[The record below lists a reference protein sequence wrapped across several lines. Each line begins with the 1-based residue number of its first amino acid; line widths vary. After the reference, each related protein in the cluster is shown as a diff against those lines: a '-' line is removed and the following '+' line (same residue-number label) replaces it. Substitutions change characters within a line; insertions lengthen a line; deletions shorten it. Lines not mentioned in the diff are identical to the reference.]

1 MKYLSSIALVLL
13 LAFSACGEEHQA
25 GKPAPQNLNREAIG
39 YYCNMIVA
47 DHQGPKAQI
56 FLKDRMDPIWFSS
69 VRDGMAFTMLPEE
82 PKNRSAFYVND
93 MGKADWSAPGDDS
106 WIEAETAF
114 FVIES
119 AMRGGMGALEAVPFA
134 DQAAAEAFT
143 GRHGGTVVT
152 FKDIPESYV
161 LTPDSGEAMGGDH
174 QQMSQENSHG
184 DSGHDMPQDENMTEM
199 PSATNEEG
207 ASHGN

>member
-1 MKYLSSIALVLL
+1 MKSLSTIALLLL
-13 LAFSACGEEHQA
+13 LAFAACGEDQQA
-25 GKPAPQNLNREAIG
+25 GKPAPQNLDREAVG

-56 FLKDRMDPIWFSS
+56 FLKDQKDPIWFSS
-69 VRDGMAFTMLPEE
+69 VRDGLAFTMLPEE

-93 MGKADWSAPGDDS
+93 MGKADWFAPGDDT

-114 FVIES
+114 FVIQS
-119 AMRGGMGALEAVPFA
+119 AMRGGMGALEAVPFS
-134 DQAAAEAFT
+134 DKSAAESFANQ
-143 GRHGGTVVT
+143 HGGNVVT
-152 FKDIPESYV
+152 FADIPKDFI

-174 QQMSQENSHG
+174 QQMSHEGFSG
-184 DSGHDMPQDENMTEM
+184 GSGHERTEDESMTEM
-199 PSATNEEG
+199 PSATHEGG